1 LYLPG
6 KLRPYVYIESQ
17 DGVLAP
23 GALKPSN
30 LSLELELRRWRFAGL
45 LLLLL
50 LLRPR
55 LLVCC
60 GLWWLLLLLLRLLRL
75 GRLGRQRPLITG
87 HALLRV
93 RLARSGPFRPRLG
106 RLRDGASSGIGPP
119 VFHVTSGEAVVVEAA
134 VRVGV

>member
-1 LYLPG
+1 
-6 KLRPYVYIESQ
+6 VYIESQ

-23 GALKPSN
+23 GALQPSN
-30 LSLELELRRWRFAGL
+30 LSLELELRRWGLAGL

-50 LLRPR
+50 SPW

-60 GLWWLLLLLLRLLRL
+60 GLWWLLLMLMLLLLL
-75 GRLGRQRPLITG
+75 LGRQRPLITG

-93 RLARSGPFRPRLG
+93 RLARSGPFRPRLS
-106 RLRDGASSGIGPP
+106 RLRDGAPSGIGPP
-119 VFHVTSGEAVVVEAA
+119 VFHVASGEAVVVEAV